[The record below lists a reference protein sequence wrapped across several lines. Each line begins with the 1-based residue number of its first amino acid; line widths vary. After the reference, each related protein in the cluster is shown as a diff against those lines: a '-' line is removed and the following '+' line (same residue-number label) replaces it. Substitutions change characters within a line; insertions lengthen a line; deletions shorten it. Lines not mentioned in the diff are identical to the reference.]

1 MTSAGPS
8 RKDMNN
14 EMDARNIVAL
24 ESTSANVLTNLYKGY
39 LRGFASY
46 YQITVV
52 ANIKNPAMLV
62 NIAIDSV

>member
-1 MTSAGPS
+1 MQEILFALEGTSA
-8 RKDMNN
+8 K
-14 EMDARNIVAL
+14 
-24 ESTSANVLTNLYKGY
+24 VLTNLYKGY

-62 NIAIDSV
+62 NIAIDSL

>member
-1 MTSAGPS
+1 MQRTQ
-8 RKDMNN
+8 
-14 EMDARNIVAL
+14 EILFAL
-24 ESTSANVLTNLYKGY
+24 EGTSANVLTNLYKGY